1 MLKKT
6 EGVKMGMRD
15 NKHGNDEN
23 VINFLDQSPF
33 HRFMIESCEQAG
45 KLSDT
50 WLKLLGTAP
59 TDTLEMGE
67 TVETP
72 INIDSVAGT
81 PSLLADDP
89 WSVLTL
95 GQGVEMVDLQHTR
108 LADVHISLSEMEVE
122 QALQIMQE
130 QPTKNS
136 NQT

>member
-6 EGVKMGMRD
+6 QGVKMGLRD
-15 NKHGNDEN
+15 KKHGNDEN
-23 VINFLDQSPF
+23 VINFLDQSQF
-33 HRFMIESCEQAG
+33 HRFMIDNGEQAG
-45 KLSDT
+45 ELSDT

-59 TDTLEMGE
+59 TGTQEIGE

-72 INIDSVAGT
+72 TNIDSVAVT
-81 PSLLADDP
+81 PSMLADDP
-89 WSVLTL
+89 WSELTL
-95 GQGVEMVDLQHTR
+95 GQGVEMVDLQDLR

>member
-1 MLKKT
+1 
-6 EGVKMGMRD
+6 MGLRD

-33 HRFMIESCEQAG
+33 HRFMIDSWEQAG
-45 KLSDT
+45 ELSDT

-59 TDTLEMGE
+59 TDTLEIGE

-72 INIDSVAGT
+72 VNIDSVAVT